1 MGKGSVEVSKNQEK
15 NRNQEVT
22 TKSEENKK
30 EKNSIINK
38 LGNIHIS
45 NKAYAVIRYVVLG
58 VAALVLIYSSYSLTN
73 SYLDYKEDEAKYA
86 EINDMFQQENE
97 TSNHQ
102 DTKKKTKSMDY
113 SSSIT
118 TWVWDYK
125 AMLQYNDEAKGY
137 IKLDGTRIQY
147 PIVEHKDNDFYLKR
161 GSDKVSNGAGA
172 IFLDYRT
179 AGLDGRMCILY
190 GHNMMDGSMFKELMN
205 YREDAFAKKHQTF
218 DIYVGYRHYIYYVFS
233 AFSTKDDNDAVYKFG
248 FEDDNDYQKW
258 LNTVSG
264 KSRYKFDNPLPDI
277 NDKVILCSTCVD
289 NSGNRQ
295 IVCMYRGEEVVD

>member
-1 MGKGSVEVSKNQEK
+1 MNTDKEN
-15 NRNQEVT
+15 NRNKVIS
-22 TKSEENKK
+22 KIKK
-30 EKNSIINK
+30 F
-38 LGNIHIS
+38 HIS
-45 NKAYAVIRYVVLG
+45 NRAYSIIRYVALG
-58 VAALVLIYSSYSLTN
+58 VAAIVLIYASYSLTN
-73 SYLDYKEDEAKYA
+73 SYLDYKEDEEKYA
-86 EINDMFQQENE
+86 EINEMFNQESE
-97 TSNHQ
+97 TTAQN
-102 DTKKKTKSMDY
+102 TKKKNSMEY

-147 PIVEHKDNDFYLKR
+147 PIVEHEDNKFYLKK

-179 AGLDGRMCILY
+179 EGLDGRMCIIY
-190 GHNMMDGSMFKELMN
+190 GHNMMDGSMFAELMN
-205 YREDAFAKKHQTF
+205 YREDSFAKAHQTF
-218 DIYVGYRHYIYYVFS
+218 DIYIGYRHYIYYVFS
-233 AFSTKDDNDAVYKFG
+233 AFSAKGNNDSVYKFG

-258 LNTVSG
+258 LNAVSS
-264 KSRYKFDNPLPDI
+264 KSRYKFENRLPNI
-277 NDKVILCSTCVD
+277 NDKVIMCSTCVD

>member
-1 MGKGSVEVSKNQEK
+1 MKV
-15 NRNQEVT
+15 NRE
-22 TKSEENKK
+22 
-30 EKNSIINK
+30 SIIYILKRTNEK
-38 LGNIHIS
+38 IKNIHIS
-45 NKAYAVIRYVVLG
+45 NRVYSIIRYVVLG
-58 VAALVLIYSSYSLTN
+58 VAAAVLIYTSYSLTN

-86 EINDMFQQENE
+86 EINEMF
-97 TSNHQ
+97 HQ
-102 DTKKKTKSMDY
+102 PSTDNSGNKKKKKESMDY
-113 SSSIT
+113 SSSLT

-179 AGLDGRMCILY
+179 GGLDGRMCILY

-205 YREDAFAKKHQTF
+205 YREDSFAKKHQTF
-218 DIYVGYRHYIYYVFS
+218 DVYVGYRHYIYYVFS
-233 AFSTKDDNDAVYKFG
+233 AFSTKDDNNAVYKFG
-248 FEDDNDYQKW
+248 FDDDNDYQKW
-258 LNTVSG
+258 LNTVCS
-264 KSRYKFDNPLPDI
+264 KSRYKFDNRLPGI
-277 NDKVILCSTCVD
+277 NDKVIMCSTCVD

>member
-1 MGKGSVEVSKNQEK
+1 MKVN
-15 NRNQEVT
+15 T
-22 TKSEENKK
+22 NKK
-30 EKNSIINK
+30 ENHQEKNSIINRIK
-38 LGNIHIS
+38 NVHIS
-45 NKAYAVIRYVVLG
+45 DRVYAVIRYVALG

-86 EINDMFQQENE
+86 EINDMFEQETAS
-97 TSNHQ
+97 TS
-102 DTKKKTKSMDY
+102 DTQKKKKTLNY
-113 SSSIT
+113 SSSIK

-147 PIVEHKDNDFYLKR
+147 PIVEHEDNEFYLKR

-205 YREDAFAKKHQTF
+205 YREDDFAKKHQTF

-233 AFSTKDDNDAVYKFG
+233 AFSTTDDNESVYKFG

-258 LNTVSG
+258 LNTVAG
-264 KSRYKFDNPLPDI
+264 KSRYKFDNPLPGVD
-277 NDKVILCSTCVD
+277 DKVIMCSTCVD

>member
-1 MGKGSVEVSKNQEK
+1 MNTNKEEK
-15 NRNQEVT
+15 KKT
-22 TKSEENKK
+22 TK
-30 EKNSIINK
+30 
-38 LGNIHIS
+38 NIQVS
-45 NKAYAVIRYVVLG
+45 NRTYSVIRYVALG

-73 SYLDYKEDEAKYA
+73 SYLDYKDDEAKYA
-86 EINDMFQQENE
+86 EINEMFHQESE
-97 TSNHQ
+97 TTQN
-102 DTKKKTKSMDY
+102 TKKKKNTMEY

-147 PIVEHKDNDFYLKR
+147 PIVEHEDNEFYLKR

-172 IFLDYRT
+172 LFLDYRT
-179 AGLDGRMCILY
+179 VGLDGRMCILY
-190 GHNMMDGSMFKELMN
+190 GHNMMDGSMFAELMN
-205 YREDAFAKKHQTF
+205 YRQDDFAKKHQTF
-218 DIYVGYRHYIYYVFS
+218 DVYVGYRHYIYYVFS
-233 AFSTKDDNDAVYKFG
+233 AFSTKDDNESVYKFG

-264 KSRYKFDNPLPDI
+264 KSRYKFEHGLPGI
-277 NDKVILCSTCVD
+277 NDKVIMCSTCVD

-295 IVCMYRGEEVVD
+295 LVCMYRGEEVVD

>member
-1 MGKGSVEVSKNQEK
+1 M
-15 NRNQEVT
+15 
-22 TKSEENKK
+22 NKK
-30 EKNSIINK
+30 ENNKEKISIVNK
-38 LGNIHIS
+38 LKNVHIS
-45 NKAYAVIRYVVLG
+45 NTAYTIIRYTALG
-58 VAALVLIYSSYSLTN
+58 IAALVLIYSSYSLTN

-86 EINDMFQQENE
+86 EIDDMFEQGNANS
-97 TSNHQ
+97 SN
-102 DTKKKTKSMDY
+102 TKKKKKTMDY

-125 AMLQYNDEAKGY
+125 AMLEYNDEAKGY

-147 PIVEHKDNDFYLKR
+147 PIVEHKDNEFYLKK

-179 AGLDGRMCILY
+179 AGLDGKMCILY

-205 YREDAFAKKHQTF
+205 YREDDFAKKHQTF
-218 DIYVGYRHYIYYVFS
+218 DVYVGYRHYIYYVFS
-233 AFSTKDDNDAVYKFG
+233 AFSTKDDNEDVYKFG
-248 FEDDNDYQKW
+248 FENDSDYQKW

-264 KSRYKFDNPLPDI
+264 KSRYKFDNPLPSVD
-277 NDKVILCSTCVD
+277 DKVIMCSTCVD